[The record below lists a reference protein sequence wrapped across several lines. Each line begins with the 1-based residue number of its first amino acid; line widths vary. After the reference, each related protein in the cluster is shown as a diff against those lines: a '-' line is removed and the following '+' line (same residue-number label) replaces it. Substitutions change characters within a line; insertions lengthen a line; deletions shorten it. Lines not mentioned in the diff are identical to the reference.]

1 MPIVEEDTV
10 IRVREHSHV
19 IIIDIPNVQ
28 LVDEDQGVL
37 EVDVVVR
44 DAVHQQEPGVI
55 TQCGCV
61 ADCRVVV
68 ARGIMLGRVHVSFR
82 INRVCLSL
90 V

>member
-1 MPIVEEDTV
+1 MSIVEEDTV

-44 DAVHQQEPGVI
+44 DAVH
-55 TQCGCV
+55 
-61 ADCRVVV
+61 
-68 ARGIMLGRVHVSFR
+68 
-82 INRVCLSL
+82 
-90 V
+90 

>member
-10 IRVREHSHV
+10 VRVREHSHV
-19 IIIDIPNVQ
+19 IIIDVPNVQ
-28 LVDEDQGVL
+28 LVDENKRVL

-44 DAVHQQEPGVI
+44 DAVHQQEPGVV

-61 ADCRVVV
+61 ADGRVIV
-68 ARGIMLGRVHVSFR
+68 ARGVMLGRVHVSLR

-90 V
+90 I